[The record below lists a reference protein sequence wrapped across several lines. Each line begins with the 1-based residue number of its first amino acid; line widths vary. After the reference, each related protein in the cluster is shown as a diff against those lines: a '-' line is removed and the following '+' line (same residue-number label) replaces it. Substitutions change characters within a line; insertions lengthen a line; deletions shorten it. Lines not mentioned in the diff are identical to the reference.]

1 MTDYDDPTPP
11 RPMPPD
17 TPGTDS
23 GADRPADPD
32 DPGTPEGDS
41 RRYRG
46 GDPVFGFLLAIAIS
60 TGLTPV
66 LPAQADLRYTLAW
79 GALALVSV
87 LAWLLGNA
95 DRIGQEDPVD
105 LAWGV
110 GFGLILSAPF
120 ALFFFDIFQAA
131 ARLMFPDPGRTNGL
145 DTPGTVLAFLVF
157 VQPLAETLFFRGLMQ
172 RQLVFWL
179 VGALATVWSVVLVF
193 PVMWGELLES
203 PAVGGF
209 LVIAFLTMNMLY
221 SYVRDRNGLAAAWLC
236 QITTGLILFFMPFL

>member
-1 MTDYDDPTPP
+1 MSDYDDPTPP
-11 RPMPPD
+11 QNPP
-17 TPGTDS
+17 G
-23 GADRPADPD
+23 D
-32 DPGTPEGDS
+32 DPGTEGADILPPLEPDDAS

-60 TGLTPV
+60 IGLTPV

-95 DRIGQEDPVD
+95 DRIGQEDPID
-105 LAWGV
+105 LGWGV

-120 ALFFFDIFQAA
+120 ALFFFDTFQAA
-131 ARLMFPDPGRTNGL
+131 ARLMFPDPGRTTGL
-145 DTPGTVLAFLVF
+145 DTSGTVLAFLVF

-203 PAVGGF
+203 PAVAGF
-209 LVIAFLTMNMLY
+209 LLIAFLTMNMLY